1 VTSSHRQFT
10 VQLESFGNEAKAAA
24 SYVYGEMAWQ
34 HAASRSRRL
43 LSRLNRTPTFWL
55 VSAAAFQTAAYI
67 SFARIFDRSSRYNVN
82 ALLDA
87 AERDI
92 ALFQRDAL
100 AERKRDDHSTD
111 PPWLQDYLNK
121 SFYPRLKDFKQL
133 RQKVNQYRA
142 LYDRIIQPARNR
154 YIAHRVIHGHAE
166 VQQLFGRGKLREL
179 WRLTTFLLQL
189 NEALWE
195 LLHNG
200 RKPRFRPMRYS
211 IRSIYA
217 SKASRTSAH
226 EYIVHDV
233 KKLMQVIE
241 SAPPNHL
248 LQPTGR
254 KRPAA
259 E

>member
-1 VTSSHRQFT
+1 MTNHRHFT
-10 VQLESFGNEAKAAA
+10 DQLESFGNEAKTAA

-43 LSRLNRTPTFWL
+43 RTRLNRTPTFWR

-92 ALFQRDAL
+92 ALFQREAL
-100 AERKRDDHSTD
+100 AKRKRDGRSAD

-121 SFYPRLKDFKQL
+121 SFYPTPKDFGQL
-133 RQKVNQYRA
+133 RQKVGQYCA
-142 LYDRIIQPARNR
+142 LYDRIISPARNR
-154 YIAHRVIHGHAE
+154 YIAHRVVHDHAK

-195 LLHNG
+195 LFHNG
-200 RKPRFRPMRYS
+200 RKPRLRPMRYS
-211 IRSIYA
+211 IRSIFA

-233 KKLMQVIE
+233 KRLMQVIE
-241 SAPPNHL
+241 SAPPNHPM
-248 LQPTGR
+248 QPTDR
-254 KRPAA
+254 MRPAA